1 MSTQGKETSSSV
13 KVLCRFRPLN
23 SSELRNGNK
32 SIVQFHGNDENSVSI
47 QGKVY
52 VFDKVFP
59 PNTTQTQVYDV
70 AAKSIVTDV
79 LNGYNGTIFA
89 YGQTSSG
96 KTHTMEG
103 VIRDDELQGI
113 IPRIVHDIFNHI
125 YEVNGNAEFI
135 IKVSYYE
142 IYMEKVRD
150 LLDITK
156 TNLSVKEDK
165 NRVPYVKGA
174 TERFVTSP
182 EEVFDAIEEGKS
194 IRHIAVTNMNEH
206 SSRSHSVFLI
216 NVQQECLE
224 SHRKLSGKLYLVDLA
239 GSEKVSKTGAEG
251 HVLDEA
257 KNINK
262 SLSALGNV
270 ISALADGHKSHIP
283 YRDSKLTRI
292 LQESLGGNAKTTIII
307 CCSPAEFNEAE
318 TKTTLDF
325 GKRAKTI
332 HNVVTINE
340 DLTADE
346 WKCKYER
353 EKEKVARLRGRLEQ
367 LEDELMH
374 WRNGQIVSSQD
385 QIHLN
390 INFLDDST
398 YSNNSMTESAR
409 AVSVCDDTLTDSDY
423 RGSFSA
429 SQLDAL
435 RAQIEEQ
442 DQLIEQAKQDHLA
455 LESEINRIQ
464 KENEHYKKEI
474 QMVIGNLEDLAER
487 YEEKMTEIE
496 YKNQEITTLTK
507 NLEMHKENCDEDSFT
522 FSRNLQATSTQ
533 SLSLSNETLRNLLA
547 DITEVAHSLSLE
559 SPLHFKQRAN
569 PQKLEHEFA
578 KTQYFINQMKQQAK
592 VLLQRCNT
600 LETQFEKS
608 NNKIIERDEELNNA
622 KTLIN
627 KYEKRLMT
635 MQILLEKRGLKG
647 GAPFPRPIG
656 DVERRSLKMVKRYH
670 SFDVNPDKIPEEALL
685 YSSLSS
691 DCSELEYSP
700 ERKITKKTEG
710 FWQSLIHQFH
720 LPFTIPPLEFH
731 LLLSLA
737 MVLVTHQC
745 PQYLIVC

>member
-1 MSTQGKETSSSV
+1 
-13 KVLCRFRPLN
+13 
-23 SSELRNGNK
+23 
-32 SIVQFHGNDENSVSI
+32 
-47 QGKVY
+47 
-52 VFDKVFP
+52 
-59 PNTTQTQVYDV
+59 
-70 AAKSIVTDV
+70 
-79 LNGYNGTIFA
+79 
-89 YGQTSSG
+89 
-96 KTHTMEG
+96 
-103 VIRDDELQGI
+103 
-113 IPRIVHDIFNHI
+113 
-125 YEVNGNAEFI
+125 
-135 IKVSYYE
+135 
-142 IYMEKVRD
+142 MEKVRD

-182 EEVFDAIEEGKS
+182 EEVFEAIEEGKS
-194 IRHIAVTNMNEH
+194 NRHIAVTNMNEH

-270 ISALADGHKSHIP
+270 ISALADGNKSHIP

-318 TKTTLDF
+318 TRTTLDF

-346 WKCKYER
+346 WKTKYER
-353 EKEKVARLRGRLEQ
+353 EKEKVAKLRGRLEQ
-367 LEDELMH
+367 LEEELTQ
-374 WRNGQIVSSQD
+374 WRQGQVVSPHD

-390 INFLDDST
+390 INFLEEST
-398 YSNNSMTESAR
+398 FSNNSLTESAR
-409 AVSVCDDTLTDSDY
+409 VSSVSEDTIMSESDF
-423 RGSFSA
+423 RSSFSA

-435 RAQIEEQ
+435 RTQIEEQ
-442 DQLIEQAKQDHLA
+442 DQLIEQAKQDHLL

-487 YEEKMTEIE
+487 YEQKMTEIDC
-496 YKNQEITTLTK
+496 KNKEITNLTK
-507 NLEMHKENCDEDSFT
+507 DLEMHKNQSTDGISL
-522 FSRNLQATSTQ
+522 LQATSNLN
-533 SLSLSNETLRNLLA
+533 LSLSNDTLRNLLA

-559 SPLHFKQRAN
+559 SPLHFKNRAS
-569 PQKLEHEFA
+569 PERLEHEFA
-578 KTQYFINQMKQQAK
+578 KTQYFIHQMKQQAK

-600 LETQFEKS
+600 LENQFEKS
-608 NNKIIERDEELNNA
+608 NSKIIERDAELKDA
-622 KTLIN
+622 KILIT

-635 MQILLEKRGLKG
+635 MQILLEKSGYKG
-647 GAPFPRPIG
+647 GVSFPRPIG
-656 DVERRSLKMVKRYH
+656 EVERRLCMVKRYH
-670 SFDVNPDKIPEEALL
+670 SFDVNPEKIPEEALL
-685 YSSLSS
+685 FSSLSS
-691 DCSELEYSP
+691 NEEVDEHEYSP
-700 ERKITKKTEG
+700 ERKVQKKSRAER
-710 FWQSLIHQFH
+710 FWHNLLHHQFH

>member
-1 MSTQGKETSSSV
+1 MSSQVKETSSSV

-23 SSELRNGNK
+23 ASELRNQSKACVSFYGNE
-32 SIVQFHGNDENSVSI
+32 ENSVSI
-47 QGKVY
+47 QGKLY
-52 VFDKVFP
+52 VFDRVFP

-156 TNLSVKEDK
+156 MNLCVKEDK

-182 EEVFDAIEEGKS
+182 EEVFEVIEEGKS
-194 IRHIAVTNMNEH
+194 NRHIAVTNMNEH

-216 NVQQECLE
+216 NVQQESLE
-224 SHRKLSGKLYLVDLA
+224 DHRKLSGKLYLVDLA

-318 TKTTLDF
+318 TRTTLDF

-346 WKCKYER
+346 WKSKYER
-353 EKEKVARLRGRLEQ
+353 EKEKVAKLRGKLEQ
-367 LEDELMH
+367 LEDELSH
-374 WRNGQIVSSQD
+374 WRQGQTISAHEFSYLDESTFSS
-385 QIHLN
+385 
-390 INFLDDST
+390 
-398 YSNNSMTESAR
+398 NSLTESGR
-409 AVSVCDDTLTDSDY
+409 GISISEDDRMSDF

-429 SQLDAL
+429 GQLDAL
-435 RAQIEEQ
+435 RTQIEEQ
-442 DQLIEQAKQDHLA
+442 DQLIEQAKKDQNQ
-455 LESEINRIQ
+455 LETEITRIQ

-474 QMVIGNLEDLAER
+474 STVIGNLEELAER
-487 YEEKMTEIE
+487 YEQKMSEIDT
-496 YKNQEITTLTK
+496 KNREITMLTK
-507 NLEMHKENCDEDSFT
+507 DLESHKVGNASK
-522 FSRNLQATSTQ
+522 LQA
-533 SLSLSNETLRNLLA
+533 LSHETLRNLLS

-559 SPLHFKQRAN
+559 SPLHFKSRSS
-569 PQKLEHEFA
+569 PLRLDHEFA
-578 KTQYFINQMKQQAK
+578 KSQYFIKQMKNQAK
-592 VLLQRCNT
+592 ILLQRCNT
-600 LETQFEKS
+600 LENQFEKS
-608 NNKIIERDEELNNA
+608 NNAIEERDTELRDA
-622 KTLIN
+622 RTLIH

-635 MQILLEKRGLKG
+635 MQIMLEKRGYKG

-656 DVERRSLKMVKRYH
+656 QMERRLSMVKRYH
-670 SFDVNPDKIPEEALL
+670 SFDVNPEQLSEDALL
-685 YSSLSS
+685 FSSLSS
-691 DCSELEYSP
+691 DCSSIHEYSP
-700 ERKITKKTEG
+700 ERKVPEKAREIQLEEKKDG
-710 FWQSLIHQFH
+710 FWQKMWHQFH

>member
-1 MSTQGKETSSSV
+1 M
-13 KVLCRFRPLN
+13 
-23 SSELRNGNK
+23 
-32 SIVQFHGNDENSVSI
+32 
-47 QGKVY
+47 
-52 VFDKVFP
+52 
-59 PNTTQTQVYDV
+59 
-70 AAKSIVTDV
+70 
-79 LNGYNGTIFA
+79 
-89 YGQTSSG
+89 
-96 KTHTMEG
+96 
-103 VIRDDELQGI
+103 
-113 IPRIVHDIFNHI
+113 HDIFNHI

-174 TERFVTSP
+174 TERFVTNP
-182 EEVFDAIEEGKS
+182 EEVFEAIEEGKS
-194 IRHIAVTNMNEH
+194 NRHIAVTNMNEH

-270 ISALADGHKSHIP
+270 ISALADGNKSHIP

-318 TKTTLDF
+318 TRTTLDF

-346 WKCKYER
+346 WKTKYER
-353 EKEKVARLRGRLEQ
+353 EKEKVAKLRGRLEQ
-367 LEDELMH
+367 LEDELRH
-374 WRNGQIVSSQD
+374 WRQGQVVSAQD
-385 QIHLN
+385 QIHFN
-390 INFLDDST
+390 INFLEEST
-398 YSNNSMTESAR
+398 FSNNSLTESAR
-409 AVSVCDDTLTDSDY
+409 AVSICDDTPMSESDF
-423 RGSFSA
+423 RSSFSA
-429 SQLDAL
+429 GQLDAL
-435 RAQIEEQ
+435 RTQIEEQ
-442 DQLIEQAKQDHLA
+442 DQLIEQAKQDHLL

-464 KENEHYKKEI
+464 KENKHYKKEI
-474 QMVIGNLEDLAER
+474 QQVIGNLEDLAER
-487 YEEKMTEIE
+487 YEEKMSEIDG
-496 YKNQEITTLTK
+496 KNREITILTQD
-507 NLEMHKENCDEDSFT
+507 LEMHKQGGPDSMT
-522 FSRNLQATSTQ
+522 QLQATSSQ
-533 SLSLSNETLRNLLA
+533 SISLSNETLRSLLA

-559 SPLHFKQRAN
+559 SPLHFKNRAS
-569 PQKLEHEFA
+569 PHRLEHEFA

-600 LETQFEKS
+600 LENQFEKS
-608 NNKIIERDEELNNA
+608 NSKIIERDVELKDA
-622 KTLIN
+622 KVLIN

-635 MQILLEKRGLKG
+635 MQILLEKRGYKG

-656 DVERRSLKMVKRYH
+656 EVERRLCMVKRYH
-670 SFDVNPDKIPEEALL
+670 SFDVNPEQIPEEALL
-685 YSSLSS
+685 FSSLSS
-691 DCSELEYSP
+691 ECSDIHEYSP
-700 ERKITKKTEG
+700 ERKIQKKSRTER
-710 FWQSLIHQFH
+710 FWQHLFHQFH

>member
-1 MSTQGKETSSSV
+1 M
-13 KVLCRFRPLN
+13 
-23 SSELRNGNK
+23 
-32 SIVQFHGNDENSVSI
+32 
-47 QGKVY
+47 
-52 VFDKVFP
+52 
-59 PNTTQTQVYDV
+59 YDV

-103 VIRDDELQGI
+103 VIRKCSQTCFSHFLIFPFCFPGDDDLQGI

-156 TNLSVKEDK
+156 MNLSVKEDK

-182 EEVFDAIEEGKS
+182 EEVFEVIEEGKS
-194 IRHIAVTNMNEH
+194 NRHIAVTNMNEH

-224 SHRKLSGKLYLVDLA
+224 NHRKLSGKLYLVDLA

-318 TKTTLDF
+318 TRTTLDF

-340 DLTADE
+340 DLTLDE
-346 WKCKYER
+346 WKTKYER
-353 EKEKVARLRGRLEQ
+353 EKEKVAKLRGRLEQ
-367 LEDELMH
+367 LEDELNH
-374 WRNGQIVSSQD
+374 WRHGQIVSAHD
-385 QIHLN
+385 QIQFN
-390 INFLDDST
+390 INYLEEST
-398 YSNNSMTESAR
+398 NSLTESAR
-409 AVSVCDDTLTDSDY
+409 AVSISDDTIMTESDF
-423 RGSFSA
+423 RSSFSA

-435 RAQIEEQ
+435 RSQIEEQ
-442 DQLIEQAKQDHLA
+442 DQLIEQAKQDHLL
-455 LESEINRIQ
+455 LETEINRIQ

-487 YEEKMTEIE
+487 YEEKMTEIDG
-496 YKNQEITTLTK
+496 KNREISMLSQD
-507 NLEMHKENCDEDSFT
+507 LEMHKQSSTPGDMA
-522 FSRNLQATSTQ
+522 RLQVTSNQ
-533 SLSLSNETLRNLLA
+533 SISLSNETLRSLLA

-559 SPLHFKQRAN
+559 SPLHFKSRASPQR
-569 PQKLEHEFA
+569 LEHEFA
-578 KTQYFINQMKQQAK
+578 KTQYFINQMKNQAK

-600 LETQFEKS
+600 LENQFEKS
-608 NNKIIERDEELNNA
+608 NSKIIERDAELKDA
-622 KTLIN
+622 KVLIN

-635 MQILLEKRGLKG
+635 MQILLEKRGYKG

-656 DVERRSLKMVKRYH
+656 EVERRLCMVKKYH
-670 SFDVNPDKIPEEALL
+670 SFDVNPDQIPEEALL
-685 YSSLSS
+685 FSSLSS
-691 DCSELEYSP
+691 DCSSIGEYSP
-700 ERKITKKTEG
+700 ERKVQKKSRTER
-710 FWQSLIHQFH
+710 FWQSIFHQFH